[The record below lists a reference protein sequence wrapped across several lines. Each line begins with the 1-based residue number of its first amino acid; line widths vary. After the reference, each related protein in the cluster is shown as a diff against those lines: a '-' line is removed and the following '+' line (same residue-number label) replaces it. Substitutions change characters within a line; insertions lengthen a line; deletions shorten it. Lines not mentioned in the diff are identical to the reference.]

1 MKKLQSILTAFL
13 CMLFVSASAQTKS
26 DLTTNRGSVIPSTGN
41 NVPLNVNKNQM
52 RLTLTSNDVKYYNT
66 ESISSVD
73 INGGNITINPLSG
86 SASDVY
92 SGNVSRIAFAK
103 AKEGGESGDINN
115 PAGAINIQESK
126 GWLEMPNGHH
136 SPERNP
142 TMCIATTSSSTSSSC
157 ASIRRMCVPTC
168 SVLLPEHIR

>member
-26 DLTTNRGSVIPSTGN
+26 ELTTNRGSLTPSTGN

-115 PAGAINIQESK
+115 PAGAINITESK
-126 GWLEMPNGHH
+126 GWFESAYAKWAPFSGAESYNVYCNDKLIDKQLVRLYP
-136 SPERNP
+136 SYVR
-142 TMCIATTSSSTSSSC
+142 AD
-157 ASIRRMCVPTC
+157 
-168 SVLLPEHIR
+168 VLGLAA

>member
-26 DLTTNRGSVIPSTGN
+26 ELTTNRGSLTPSTGN

-73 INGGNITINPLSG
+73 IMAATSPSTP
-86 SASDVY
+86 SAD
-92 SGNVSRIAFAK
+92 
-103 AKEGGESGDINN
+103 
-115 PAGAINIQESK
+115 Q
-126 GWLEMPNGHH
+126 H
-136 SPERNP
+136 
-142 TMCIATTSSSTSSSC
+142 
-157 ASIRRMCVPTC
+157 PTC
-168 SVLLPEHIR
+168 IRAMSAA

>member
-26 DLTTNRGSVIPSTGN
+26 ELTTNRGSVTPSTGN

-115 PAGAINIQESK
+115 PAGAINIQ
-126 GWLEMPNGHH
+126 GLRAGLRAPMPNGHH

-142 TMCIATTSSSTSSSC
+142 TMCIATTSS
-157 ASIRRMCVPTC
+157 
-168 SVLLPEHIR
+168 

>member
-26 DLTTNRGSVIPSTGN
+26 DLTTNRGSLTPSTGN

-103 AKEGGESGDINN
+103 AKEV
-115 PAGAINIQESK
+115 K
-126 GWLEMPNGHH
+126 GK
-136 SPERNP
+136 P
-142 TMCIATTSSSTSSSC
+142 TMIIANTIKGKGVSYMENVANWHGVAPNEEQC
-157 ASIRRMCVPTC
+157 QIA
-168 SVLLPEHIR
+168 LKDLGGKE